1 MKGTNWRRENKR
13 AKIPR
18 ESITSVGLACFCP
31 IYRVRSRASPSA
43 IALTAT
49 ATAAA
54 AGCPLLPFCP
64 LLAISASSRRRRR
77 PPSFLAPFRPA
88 AKGASRR
95 SLFAYPRLPADIILI
110 LLLGLHCSVLRIS
123 VRGPLPPPPVELEA
137 GTGSNRSGAFGRM
150 LDAPRSAGLW
160 WCRSPVENLSLRHTM

>member
-95 SLFAYPRLPADIILI
+95 SLFAYPRLPADRILI
-110 LLLGLHCSVLRIS
+110 LLLGLHCRRRRWNWKL
-123 VRGPLPPPPVELEA
+123 ELEA
-137 GTGSNRSGAFGRM
+137 IEAVHLGGCSMLHAALAFGG
-150 LDAPRSAGLW
+150 AGAQ
-160 WCRSPVENLSLRHTM
+160 